1 MTSKLTIEIITPEK
15 IIFSGS
21 VDQIT
26 LPTAAGQI
34 TVLPSHEAMVS
45 ALAAGEL
52 IIKDGSTE
60 TFMAVSDGLIQV
72 HPDRVR
78 ILTDTAERAEDID
91 EARAEQA
98 HRRATELMTE
108 KQDQVD
114 YAALSAKIEKE
125 IARMH
130 VARRRKHRTAPQPHI
145 ES

>member
-1 MTSKLTIEIITPEK
+1 MAHKLTIEIITPEK
-15 IIFSGS
+15 IIFSGN

-34 TVLPSHEAMVS
+34 TVLPNHEALVS
-45 ALAAGEL
+45 ALASGEL
-52 IIKDGSTE
+52 IIKDGASE

-98 HRRATELMTE
+98 HRRAQDLMTE
-108 KQDQVD
+108 KKDDVD
-114 YAALSAKIEKE
+114 YTALSAKIEKE
-125 IARMH
+125 LARLH
-130 VARRRKHRTAPQPHI
+130 VARKRKHRVTPEPHTDR
-145 ES
+145 